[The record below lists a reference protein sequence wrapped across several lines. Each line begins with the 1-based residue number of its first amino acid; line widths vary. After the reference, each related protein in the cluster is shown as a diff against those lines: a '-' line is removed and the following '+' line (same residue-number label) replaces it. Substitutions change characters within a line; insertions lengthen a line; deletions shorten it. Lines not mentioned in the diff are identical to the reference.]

1 MKRVGVLPIASLLLI
16 LLSTATLADE
26 FKMRSSPL
34 APAATASIHANSD
47 RNGNLDIT
55 LEAKHLAPPDRLAQP
70 HTVYVVWI
78 QAPGKESQQLGV
90 LRVNTDD
97 MAASLRTKTPY
108 RSFDLFVTA
117 EDSPQPAAPSSAEV
131 LRGSVQK

>member
-1 MKRVGVLPIASLLLI
+1 MNRVGVLTIAFLLVVLI
-16 LLSTATLADE
+16 STAALADE

-34 APAATASIHANSD
+34 APAATATIHVKSD
-47 RNGNLDIT
+47 RNGNLELK

-78 QAPGKESQQLGV
+78 QAPGKDPQQLGV

-97 MAASLRTKTPY
+97 MAASLATKTPY

-117 EDSPQPAAPSSAEV
+117 EDSPQPASPSSAEV
-131 LRGSVQK
+131 LRGSVQE

>member
-78 QAPGKESQQLGV
+78 QAPGKEPQQLGV

-108 RSFDLFVTA
+108 R
-117 EDSPQPAAPSSAEV
+117 
-131 LRGSVQK
+131 